1 MRRELV
7 VIGTSW
13 GGLAALQSLLPHVP
27 GDLAAPV
34 VVAQHRGPDS
44 LSHAMIGLVQAY
56 TTLGVREADDKDSL
70 APGQL
75 YLAPPDYHLLVQP
88 GTLHLS
94 VEEQVRY
101 SRPSID
107 VLFETAAEAY
117 GERTVGVV
125 LTGANAD
132 GALGL
137 QAIQEQGGY
146 TIVQDPAEAERPEMP
161 AAALAQIEP
170 DTVARL
176 EEIGPLL
183 GELCGRKMADVT

>member
-13 GGLAALQSLLPHVP
+13 GGLAALQLLLPHVP

-44 LSHAMIGLVQAY
+44 LSRAMIDLVQAH
-56 TTLGVREADDKDSL
+56 TTLNVCEAEDKDSL
-70 APGQL
+70 DPGHV
-75 YLAPPDYHLLVQP
+75 YLAPPDYHLLVEP

-94 VEEQVRY
+94 VEDRVRH

-107 VLFETAAEAY
+107 VLFETAADAY

-132 GALGL
+132 GAVGL

-146 TIVQDPAEAERPEMP
+146 TIVQDPEQAECSDMP
-161 AAALAQIEP
+161 AAALARIAP
-170 DTVARL
+170 DRIARL

-183 GELCGRKMADVT
+183 GELCGTRTADVT